1 MLYTAGVVPVS
12 SKLKYNFQS
21 VGELEEVLS
30 EIEERKTGQKKKGV
44 SVSIKTP
51 LRFADNTGDL
61 FEMHSDQIS
70 AIRDNLRNLINTN
83 YGERL
88 GHYDF
93 GANLITVVHELGSED
108 GDRVAMALIARAV
121 SKYMPFV
128 SLGGYEA
135 QSQPTEGNPV
145 VRLRLTFTVPELDP
159 EGERPQQVET
169 ILNFDG

>member
-1 MLYTAGVVPVS
+1 MLYIAGVVSVS

-21 VGELEEVLS
+21 VGELEEVLND
-30 EIEERKTGQKKKGV
+30 IEERKSGQKKKG
-44 SVSIKTP
+44 SSISIKTP
-51 LRFADNTGDL
+51 LRFADNQGDL

-70 AIRDNLRNLINTN
+70 SIRDNLRNLINTN

-108 GDRVAMALIARAV
+108 GDRVAMALIAKAV

-135 QSQPTEGNPV
+135 QSQPTEGNPLIK
-145 VRLRLTFTVPELDP
+145 LRLTFTIPDLDP
-159 EGERPQQVET
+159 EGANPQQIET